1 MKRFSQRSGYHTM
14 AELNVTPLLD
24 LAFVL
29 LIIFII
35 TTPLLEQSIQV
46 NLPTGTV
53 SKAEVSPKSI
63 KTISVTRTGE
73 IYLEKQRVS
82 IGELTP
88 ILARWKQ
95 SDPEASAVLR
105 FDRDLRV
112 QQVVDVF
119 DALQNAGISR
129 MALINTP
136 DEGANKRR

>member
-1 MKRFSQRSGYHTM
+1 MKRFSQRGGYHTM

-46 NLPTGTV
+46 NLPTAT
-53 SKAEVSPKSI
+53 AAPNTEVSQKSI
-63 KTISVTRTGE
+63 KTISVNRTGE

-82 IGELTP
+82 IEELTQ
-88 ILARWKQ
+88 LLTRWRQ
-95 SDPEASAVLR
+95 ADPEASAVLR
-105 FDRDLRV
+105 FDKDLRV

-119 DALQNAGISR
+119 DALRHANISR

-136 DEGANKRR
+136 DEGKR